1 MVRAVDIIHF
11 QSVLSLINGSYIGKR
26 KEWSDFFT
34 QLNKLSFIIG
44 DVLYDYRYR
53 TRVGPFITDKD
64 LAVKVT
70 QAYKTIGS
78 LNNRTINAISEHCL
92 KSVPNG
98 EFANN
103 ACQLYQDFTNQL
115 LPLREGDWKLCRH
128 IDKIESAFVEFTE
141 SFDRLHLDQSQLSV
155 IDRKGER
162 EVKADKL
169 ISESLAFF
177 LFASFS
183 YCDDMDIICQS
194 LMRISKRLDRVLK
207 PHDGVLPEDILEVM
221 SRFPQPVY
229 QGFIYYI
236 SKKKDVDDRAYTD
249 LVKAVKNSNLDVFSH
264 TIFEQKLYKE
274 FLKYYDLLKLAS
286 SLIINEARISPSA
299 RGIYQNS
306 IFLKP
311 HICLLKVSDFYAN
324 YNQATDTR
332 RIAAFTV
339 AIFNEVKSMFADEH
353 IQLISNLINSD
364 EVVKERFSLYER
376 VSQWHSTHPSAS
388 DNSTSQ
394 TTENSSVELRSDHNG
409 DISTKEPPHSNEEFN
424 CILPEKDIDAFLDYL
439 VWMDYIKEG
448 DQSSFKYDVFGGCK
462 PTDYNTI
469 SFNFRKKSA
478 STMLGIIIWQ
488 LRKEKNDP
496 ENLYGKK
503 TTQSNSHIGI
513 GEESMRIFVDFGLFF
528 PSLINSLIVKEVNKK
543 EINALI
549 NERLKERVRELY
561 DSDDYKNC
569 SSILEFIQQREIKD
583 RKYWVV
589 SKKPDN

>member
-141 SFDRLHLDQSQLSV
+141 SFDRLHLDQSQLPV

-169 ISESLAFF
+169 ISESLTFF

-207 PHDGVLPEDILEVM
+207 SHDGVLPEDILEVM

-286 SLIINEARISPSA
+286 SLIINEAKISPSA

-339 AIFNEVKSMFADEH
+339 AIFNEVKSLFADEH
-353 IQLISNLINSD
+353 LQLISNLINSD
-364 EVVKERFSLYER
+364 DVVRERFSLYER
-376 VSQWHSTHPSAS
+376 VNQWRSSSTVS

-394 TTENSSVELRSDHNG
+394 TTEYSAVQLQPANNGGSSATETTIL
-409 DISTKEPPHSNEEFN
+409 NEEFN
-424 CILPEKDIDAFLDYL
+424 CIMPEEDIDQFLNYL
-439 VWMDYIKEG
+439 VWRGYIIDEAK
-448 DQSSFKYDVFGGCK
+448 QMFKNIVFGGVRPK
-462 PTDYNTI
+462 NRGVVK
-469 SFNFRKKSA
+469 FNKAHSGK
-478 STMLGIIIWQ
+478 TMLGVIIWM
-488 LRKEKNDP
+488 LRNDDSDLSNINIAFD
-496 ENLYGKK
+496 ETIHK
-503 TTQSNSHIGI
+503 SNSYIGTNKD
-513 GEESMRIFVDFGLFF
+513 SQRIFVDLCLFF
-528 PSLINSLIVKEVNKK
+528 PSLINTLIIRDINKK
-543 EINALI
+543 DANQIISDN
-549 NERLKERVRELY
+549 LKKRVQELCE
-561 DSDDYKNC
+561 SDDYKNC
-569 SSILEFIQQREIKD
+569 LSKLEFIKQIEEQD
-583 RKYWVV
+583 VQYWVV
-589 SKKPDN
+589 SKK